1 MAAKYVATKK
11 VAEEPIS
18 LTEAVEVHF
27 QSFSLLT
34 THQLPLKLP
43 FSQTPTILNPT
54 ECWLLKPYHRSLRM
68 TSVGSLKGYNSPGEG
83 VTFILLS

>member
-1 MAAKYVATKK
+1 MAANYVATKK

-18 LTEAVEVHF
+18 LTEVVEVHF

-34 THQLPLKLP
+34 HQLLPKPP
-43 FSQTPTILNPT
+43 FSQTPTILKPT
-54 ECWLLKPYHRSLRM
+54 ECWLLKPHHRSPRM
-68 TSVGSLKGYNSPGEG
+68 PSVGSFKGYSPCEG